1 MSQALR
7 QVSANV
13 GTRISPPSLSVYQ
26 EARPPKYEARVW
38 HSADEIDIAQ
48 WDRLRDPQ
56 DIFMDVRLLRAV
68 EISMAQDATFRYVLF
83 RDEAGTPAA
92 SACLCTYSV
101 DGTVLAN
108 EGLARRLANGLK
120 RLSQALVMY
129 RIVFCGLPFS
139 GGQSHLRFA
148 PGVDHGAIL
157 ASLDGMLEAI
167 AREDRAKCIV
177 LKEFQDQELPALES
191 AAGLGYLRADSLP
204 MNQLPLHHT
213 SWEAHLASRN
223 HKKRNDIRK
232 SLKKIDEAGL
242 RLITT
247 SDPEV
252 VDRLFDDDAH
262 RLYSA
267 VVARSETKLE
277 MLPPAFF
284 REMVRQLPGNCEISF
299 ALDGETVLG
308 FGLSLYTET
317 EYHPLFLGVDYDRN
331 RDCHLYFNLMY
342 RSLADALRRQTKL
355 ILLGQNADECKTS
368 KTGSHQTPRH
378 FYIKGVGFVME
389 NVIRILRKPLFPPRP
404 VTVPFGSPD
413 TDQPD
418 R

>member
-13 GTRISPPSLSVYQ
+13 GPRTASPSLSVYQ
-26 EARPPKYEARVW
+26 EKNAPSYEARVW
-38 HSADEIDIAQ
+38 HSADEIDAAL
-48 WDRLRDPQ
+48 WNRLRDPR
-56 DIFMDVRLLRAV
+56 DLFMDIALLRAV

-83 RDEAGTPAA
+83 RDEAGEPAA

-108 EGLARRLANGLK
+108 EGLARTLANGLK
-120 RLSQALVMY
+120 RVSQSLVMY
-129 RIVFCGLPFS
+129 KIVFCGLPFS

-148 PGVDHGAIL
+148 PGVDHRAIL
-157 ASLDGMLEAI
+157 TSLDGMLREI

-177 LKEFQDQELPALES
+177 LKEFQDDELPALES
-191 AAGLGYLRADSLP
+191 AADLGYIRADSLP
-204 MNQLPLHHT
+204 MNQLHLHHT
-213 SWEAHLASRN
+213 SWEEHLGSRC
-223 HKKRNDIRK
+223 HKKRCDIRR
-232 SLKKIDEAGL
+232 SIKKLADAGV
-242 RLITT
+242 RMITT

-252 VDRLFDDDAH
+252 VDRLFNDEAH
-262 RLYSA
+262 ELYSA

-299 ALDGETVLG
+299 ALDGDTVLG
-308 FGLSLYTET
+308 FGLCLYTED

-342 RSLADALRRQTKL
+342 QSLTDALRHRTKL
-355 ILLGQNADECKTS
+355 VLLGQNADECKTT

-389 NVIRILRKPLFPPRP
+389 NVIRLLQKPLFPPRP
-404 VTVPFGSPD
+404 VTVPFQEAQ
-413 TDQPD
+413 TDRPAG
-418 R
+418 